1 MFERDEKH
9 SSDPF
14 YSVDIILKIESK
26 QMFAFVTGVCKPG
39 VGGVINSGRVY
50 ASTQSLWTRC
60 VSTRRVTS
68 NRRSE
73 IRKYGINMCEPNQEA
88 SNESKATEL
97 TPTELEKETSVSFW
111 GVASFAI
118 IMAIFAVGIL
128 ATVARDFVP
137 GGMVGPA

>member
-1 MFERDEKH
+1 
-9 SSDPF
+9 
-14 YSVDIILKIESK
+14 
-26 QMFAFVTGVCKPG
+26 MFAFVTGVCSPHVVG
-39 VGGVINSGRVY
+39 VTNSRKVY
-50 ASTQSLWTRC
+50 PSTKSLSRIC
-60 VSTRRVTS
+60 VSPRKLIPS
-68 NRRSE
+68 RRSE
-73 IRKYGINMCEPNQEA
+73 INRHGINMCEPGQKPA
-88 SNESKATEL
+88 NESKETEL